1 MARYAGLFLLRAIMQ
16 RSTAYLTSLLS
27 QGMPYRLAIVVTAS
41 TFGIPEHIVERAF
54 WRT

>member
-1 MARYAGLFLLRAIMQ
+1 MQ
-16 RSTAYLTSLLS
+16 RPTSYLTTLLS
-27 QGMPYRLAIVVTAS
+27 RGIPYRLAIVVTAS